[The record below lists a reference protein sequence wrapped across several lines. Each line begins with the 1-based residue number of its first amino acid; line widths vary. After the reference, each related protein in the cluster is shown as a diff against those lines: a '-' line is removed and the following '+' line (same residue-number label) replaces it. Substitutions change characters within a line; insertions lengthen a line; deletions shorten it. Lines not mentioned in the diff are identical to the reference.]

1 MSNRHTFARLSIAS
15 VLAIIGLSVSM
26 TTFAQESSQSSA
38 SSSTTESSSSSVIST
53 APTNVEYTPASSSSQ
68 GPTGFGTIQI
78 EQRNG
83 SDIGSIGTWTLIGP
97 SNSSGSSKLAD
108 VTNTNMAAGNYTLF
122 VVPPNGVITSIRAYH
137 GTEQINLVQRP
148 QMSFKLADGETL
160 RLVVNYTLTRTG
172 VVSVQSDPPGL
183 TFKLKGPD
191 GWTEEGVTPA
201 SFSTVPVGQYSMQF
215 GTLEG
220 CTLPA
225 PKSQQL
231 SENSRI
237 SFSITLVCKAAD
249 KLRARSETKSEKFV
263 IVNVDGT
270 EVQLRDVSQDSW
282 YSTYVYEAARRNV
295 LNGYKDESGVP
306 TGEFG
311 PSNSVTVAE
320 LAKIA
325 HRLAG
330 IGEESFIGKNPEN
343 AGAQGVWFSPFIASA
358 EARGWTLYKDA
369 TVDPLRAAT
378 RAEVVITFLQVLDVP
393 LKWQKGDLF
402 GDVTVRTRYAN
413 AIETAA
419 QDGVVE
425 GLKDEKGK
433 PLNKF
438 NPEGSINRA
447 ELAKI
452 INSVFAVYKGGK
464 SAAPQRSR

>member
-1 MSNRHTFARLSIAS
+1 MSNRHTIARLSIAS

-26 TTFAQESSQSSA
+26 TTFAQESSVSSTSSA
-38 SSSTTESSSSSVIST
+38 ESSTSSISSA
-53 APTNVEYTPASSSSQ
+53 APMNIEYTPASSSSQ

-83 SDIGSIGTWTLIGP
+83 SNIGSIGTWTLIGP
-97 SNSSGSSKLAD
+97 NNSSGSSKLAD
-108 VTNTNMAAGNYTLF
+108 LTSTNMPAGNYTLF

-137 GTEQINLVQRP
+137 GTEQISLVQRP
-148 QMSFKLADGETL
+148 QMSFKLSDGETL
-160 RLVVNYTLTRTG
+160 RLVINYTLTRTG
-172 VVSVQSDPPGL
+172 VVSVQSDPAGL
-183 TFKLKGPD
+183 TFTLKGPD
-191 GWTEEGVTPA
+191 GWVEEGETPA
-201 SFSTVPVGQYSMQF
+201 SFDSVPVGQYSLQF
-215 GTLEG
+215 GTLDG

-249 KLRARSETKSEKFV
+249 KLRARSETKADKFV

-270 EVQLRDVSQDSW
+270 EVQLKDVPQSVW
-282 YSTYVYEAARRNV
+282 FSTYVYEAARRNV
-295 LNGYKDESGVP
+295 LNGYKDENGVP

-330 IGEESFIGKNPEN
+330 IGEESFLGKNPEN
-343 AGAQGVWFSPFIASA
+343 PGAQGVWFSPFIASA
-358 EARGWTLYKDA
+358 ESRGWTLYKDA

-378 RAEVVITFLQVLDVP
+378 RAEVMITFLQVLDVP
-393 LKWQKGDLF
+393 LEWQKGDLF

-419 QDGVVE
+419 RDGVVE

-433 PLNKF
+433 SLNKF